1 MDPEPNGSPGNNITI
16 PPPPTVVT
24 TTADPKEYYK
34 TYDVMTG
41 VRIAATLGSFF
52 GLMVLLVLYKSKSK
66 TEKAMEDPNFTA
78 AAVAEVEEEER
89 QLQLA
94 LEATACQQLNP
105 RRSRRSLDTSSVTPP
120 GWSRHSTRFSSVGG
134 VQQSPGA
141 ADEAALPAAMLHRR
155 GLTAGGGGIALRGRL
170 LQQREFESDTNVHGK
185 TTPLHLNVPR
195 RSSNITCSSSG
206 SSYLERRDSAVA
218 LGLPALPAHKCK
230 SSRRQSSPLPEIYDF
245 YYPIDIRVTQPTP
258 GGSPCG
264 SDRALYDRVVDPP
277 NLKPKLAPLA
287 SISSCNSSLGT
298 DYPDFEAQSFA
309 SDSVFRDDAE
319 NTDNEVDEFSTDS
332 DVNSDEGAC
341 YGGRPRLSVSPD
353 TNTTPTSDKPHCAM
367 PGSSKSSSTLI
378 ESQEKELSQ
387 LSLIDRVR
395 RLSASSGRLDEKHS
409 WAQETLF

>member
-1 MDPEPNGSPGNNITI
+1 QPSSYVMDPEPDGSTPGKNVTTV
-16 PPPPTVVT
+16 PYPTVVST
-24 TTADPKEYYK
+24 TTPDPREYYK

-94 LEATACQQLNP
+94 LEATAYHQLNP
-105 RRSRRSLDTSSVTPP
+105 RRTRRSLDTTSMPL
-120 GWSRHSTRFSSVGG
+120 GWSRPSTRFSSVGG
-134 VQQSPGA
+134 YSSLLEPPTRPHSRLPCFV
-141 ADEAALPAAMLHRR
+141 DEDSLP
-155 GLTAGGGGIALRGRL
+155 
-170 LQQREFESDTNVHGK
+170 EDTGSLYEDVYYNG
-185 TTPLHLNVPR
+185 HLNVPR

-206 SSYLERRDSAVA
+206 SFYLERRDSAVA
-218 LGLPALPAHKCK
+218 LGLPAMPAHKCK
-230 SSRRQSSPLPEIYDF
+230 TSRRPSSPLPEIYDF

-264 SDRALYDRVVDPP
+264 SDRALYDRVLDPP

-298 DYPDFEAQSFA
+298 DYPDLEAQSFA
-309 SDSVFRDDAE
+309 SDSVFHEEEED
-319 NTDNEVDEFSTDS
+319 TDNEVEEFSTDS

-341 YGGRPRLSVSPD
+341 YGGRHGFSVSLE
-353 TNTTPTSDKPHCAM
+353 TNVTPVGERPPCDLPA
-367 PGSSKSSSTLI
+367 SSRSSSTLVG
-378 ESQEKELSQ
+378 SQERELSQ
-387 LSLIDRVR
+387 LSMSESVR
-395 RLSASSGRLDEKHS
+395 RLPSSERLGERSS

>member
-1 MDPEPNGSPGNNITI
+1 MDPEPNGSRGNITTV
-16 PPPPTVVT
+16 PPPTVVSST
-24 TTADPKEYYK
+24 PDPREYYK

-94 LEATACQQLNP
+94 LEVTAYQQLNP
-105 RRSRRSLDTSSVTPP
+105 RRSRRSLDTSSMPP
-120 GWSRHSTRFSSVGG
+120 GWSRPSTRFSSIGG
-134 VQQSPGA
+134 YSSLLEPPTRPHSRLPCFIDEDSPPE
-141 ADEAALPAAMLHRR
+141 EAGSLYDDVYYN
-155 GLTAGGGGIALRGRL
+155 
-170 LQQREFESDTNVHGK
+170 S
-185 TTPLHLNVPR
+185 HLSVPR

-218 LGLPALPAHKCK
+218 LGLPALPAHKSK

-298 DYPDFEAQSFA
+298 DYPDFEAQSFV
-309 SDSVFRDDAE
+309 SDSVFHDDEE

-341 YGGRPRLSVSPD
+341 YAGRPRLSVSVE
-353 TNTTPTSDKPHCAM
+353 TTTPTSDIPHGGM
-367 PGSSKSSSTLI
+367 PSPSKSSSTLVG
-378 ESQEKELSQ
+378 SQEKELSQ
-387 LSLIDRVR
+387 LSLLDSVR
-395 RLSASSGRLDEKHS
+395 RLSTSTSGRLDEKKS